1 MTLLKIDN
9 FLYLFSNFF
18 NSHILNFSIL
28 VLYLME
34 NNLNYK
40 IAMIVFRIIMLNM
53 TLDLDYLFYS

>member
-1 MTLLKIDN
+1 MNLLKIDY

-28 VLYLME
+28 VLYLIE

-53 TLDLDYLFYS
+53 TLYLDYLFYS